1 MMTPLCDLRIVEL
14 SAFIA
19 APLGGMTL
27 AQLGADVI
35 RIDPIGGNIDYGRWP
50 LSPGGSSLYW
60 AGLNKSKRSIAL
72 ALETAEGRSIAQALI
87 TAPGPSAGILLTN
100 LPAKGW
106 SDYSVLTTRRP
117 DLITLRLLGKHDGS
131 SAVDYT
137 VNCASGFP
145 FITGATEEPINH
157 VLPAWDIAA
166 GLYLATGL
174 LAAERHRLR
183 TGQGQEITIALADVM
198 LATLGN
204 LGYLSDIELNK
215 TERVP
220 LGNALYGAFGADFA
234 TADARRVMVVA
245 LTPGQW
251 RNIVSATG
259 LSAEFRSLGQAAGID
274 LEDEGDRF
282 RAREAICNVLR
293 PWIASRSLDELRTV
307 FDQHRVLWGPYQN
320 VGQLMKED
328 PWCSLENPM
337 FQRID
342 QPGIG
347 PHLMPGSPLFFSSI
361 RRDDVH
367 PAPQLGQHTD
377 ELLRDIVGCSAA
389 EISRLRDAEIV
400 A

>member
-1 MMTPLCDLRIVEL
+1 MMTPLCDLRVVEL

-50 LSPGGSSLYW
+50 LSSGGSSLYW

-100 LPAKGW
+100 LPATGW
-106 SDYSVLTTRRP
+106 SDHSVLTTRRP
-117 DLITLRLLGKHDGS
+117 DLITLRLLGKRDGS

-145 FITGATEEPINH
+145 FITGATEEPTNH

-204 LGYLSDIELNK
+204 LGYLSDVELNK

-245 LTPGQW
+245 LTRRQW

-259 LSAEFRSLGQAAGID
+259 LSGEFRS
-274 LEDEGDRF
+274 
-282 RAREAICNVLR
+282 LR

-307 FDQHRVLWGPYQN
+307 FDHHRVLWGPYQN

-337 FQRID
+337 FQCID

-347 PHLMPGSPLFFSSI
+347 PHLMPGSPLFFSGI

-389 EISRLRDAEIV
+389 EIRRLRDEEIV

>member
-1 MMTPLCDLRIVEL
+1 MPLCDLRIVEL

-35 RIDPIGGNIDYGRWP
+35 RIDPIGGNIDYRRWP
-50 LSPGGSSLYW
+50 LDRHGSSLYW

-72 ALETAEGRSIAQALI
+72 ALDTAEGRRIAQALI
-87 TAPGPSAGILLTN
+87 TAPGPGCGILLTN
-100 LPAKGW
+100 LPASDW
-106 SDYSVLTTRRP
+106 TDYSALSAKRR
-117 DLITLRLLGKHDGS
+117 DLIALRLSGRHDGS

-145 FITGATEEPINH
+145 LITGSTDEPINH

-183 TGQGQEITIALADVM
+183 TGHGQEITIALADVM

-204 LGYLSDIELNK
+204 LGYLSDVELNN
-215 TERVP
+215 TRREP

-245 LTPGQW
+245 LTPRQW
-251 RNIVSATG
+251 RNIVTATG
-259 LSAEFRSLGQAAGID
+259 LSSEFGALGRSTGLD
-274 LEDEGDRF
+274 LNDEGDRF
-282 RAREAICNVLR
+282 RAREAICHILT
-293 PWIASRSLDELRTV
+293 PWIAARTLNELRTI
-307 FDQHRVLWGPYQN
+307 FDQYRVLWGPYQN
-320 VGQLMKED
+320 VSQLMKED
-328 PWCSLENPM
+328 SSCSLKNPM
-337 FQRID
+337 FQRVD
-342 QPGIG
+342 QPGLG
-347 PHLMPGSPLFFSSI
+347 PHLMPGSPLFFGRI
-361 RRDDVH
+361 PRPHVR
-367 PAPQLGQHTD
+367 PAPGLGQHTD
-377 ELLRDIVGCSAA
+377 ELLRDIIGCSDV
-389 EISRLRDAEIV
+389 EIRRLRGAAIV

>member
-1 MMTPLCDLRIVEL
+1 MMAPLGELRIVEL

-50 LSPGGSSLYW
+50 LSSGGSSLYW
-60 AGLNKSKRSIAL
+60 AALNKSKRSIAL
-72 ALETAEGRSIAQALI
+72 ALDTAEGRSIAQALI
-87 TAPGPSAGILLTN
+87 AAPGPGAGILLTN
-100 LPAKGW
+100 LPAAGW
-106 SDYSVLTTRRP
+106 SDHAVLAARRS

-145 FITGATEEPINH
+145 FITGATEEPVNH

-204 LGYLSDIELNK
+204 LGYLSDVELNK

-245 LTPGQW
+245 LTQRQW
-251 RNIVSATG
+251 RNIVAATG
-259 LSAEFRSLGQAAGID
+259 LSAAFTSLGRTTGLD
-274 LEDEGDRF
+274 LDDEGNRF
-282 RAREAICNVLR
+282 RAREAICDVLR
-293 PWIASRSLDELRTV
+293 PWIASRSLGELRTL
-307 FDQHRVLWGPYQN
+307 FDRHRVLWGQYQN
-320 VGQLMKED
+320 VSQLMKED

-337 FQRID
+337 FQRVD

-347 PHLMPGSPLFFSSI
+347 PHLMPGSPLFFSGI

-367 PAPQLGQHTD
+367 PAPRLGQHTD

-389 EISRLRDAEIV
+389 DIRRLRDAAIV